1 VTLPASQTYLFSVD
15 LEDVRLTIENG
26 ERFAPRVEPMTRR
39 YLDWL
44 DRHGF
49 SATFFTVG
57 EMARRYPDLVREIAG
72 RGHEIACHSN
82 MHVTI
87 DRQSPEEFEAD
98 LAAALEAIAKCG
110 VPKVTGYRA
119 PTFSLT
125 EKTQWAYGVLA
136 KLGIEYSSSVLPA
149 PNPLFG
155 WPEFGGDVRRM
166 PSGVLE
172 IPMTLARVGPM
183 RVPVGGGVYFRAL
196 PFQLISRAMSRAGDG
211 VTGYFHPYDIDTE
224 SERFMHSDI
233 HGNRFYHWLMYFNR
247 GSVFDRLDKLVAK
260 GHRVETYRSYAARA
274 GALPS

>member
-1 VTLPASQTYLFSVD
+1 LAASRTYLFSVD
-15 LEDVRLTIENG
+15 LEDVRLTVPNG
-26 ERFAPRVEPMTRR
+26 ERFTPRVEPMTRR

-44 DRHGF
+44 ERHGF

-57 EMARRYPDLVREIAG
+57 EMARRYPDLVREIAS
-72 RGHEIACHSN
+72 RGHEIACHSDK
-82 MHVTI
+82 HVTL
-87 DRQSPEEFEAD
+87 DRQSPDEFRAD
-98 LAAALEAIAKCG
+98 LAAALESIAACG
-110 VPKVTGYRA
+110 VPTVRGYRA

-125 EKTQWAYGVLA
+125 AKTQWAYDILA
-136 KLGIEYSSSVLPA
+136 ELGITYSSSVLPA

-172 IPMTLARVGPM
+172 IPMTLARIGPL

-196 PFQLISRAMSRAGDG
+196 PFAAIARAIAGASDG

-233 HGNRFYHWLMYFNR
+233 HGNRFYHWLMYYNR
-247 GSVFDRLDKLVAK
+247 KGVFDRLDKLVAR
-260 GHRVETYRSYAARA
+260 GHTIETYRRYADRIAA
-274 GALPS
+274 

>member
-1 VTLPASQTYLFSVD
+1 LAAPRTYLFSVD
-15 LEDVRLTIENG
+15 LEDVRLTIPDG
-26 ERFAPRVEPMTRR
+26 ERHPPRVEPMTRR

-57 EMARRYPDLVREIAG
+57 EMARRYPDLVREIAR

-82 MHVTI
+82 LHVTL
-87 DRQSPEEFEAD
+87 DQQSPEVFRAD
-98 LAAALEAIAKCG
+98 LATALEALAACG
-110 VPKVTGYRA
+110 VPKITGYRA

-125 EKTQWAYGVLA
+125 AKTQWAYDILA
-136 KLGIEYSSSVLPA
+136 ELGITYSSSVLPA

-155 WPEFGGDVRRM
+155 WPEFGGGTRRM
-166 PSGVLE
+166 SSGVLE
-172 IPMTLARVGPM
+172 IPMTLARIGPL
-183 RVPVGGGVYFRAL
+183 RVPIGGGVYFRAL
-196 PFQLISRAMSRAGDG
+196 PFAVIARAMGRAGDG

-233 HGNRFYHWLMYFNR
+233 HGNRLYHWLMYFNR
-247 GSVFDRLDKLVAK
+247 SKVFDRLDKLVAK
-260 GHRVETYRSYAARA
+260 GHKVETYRSYADRI